1 MPFLLRVRAE
11 PADIDGLGHVS
22 NLVYLRWVLEAA
34 LAHSTAKGLDEAAY
48 KTRGQGWVV
57 RRHEI
62 DYVRAAFAGDELVVE
77 TRVASVAAASS
88 TRRTRILRDG
98 ELLARAATNWAYV
111 DFGSGR
117 PMRIPE
123 EVKSLFELE
132 PEEPDQD
139 RPTR

>member
-1 MPFLLRVRAE
+1 MPFLLRVRAD

-48 KTRGQGWVV
+48 KARGQGWVV

-62 DYVRAAFAGDELVVE
+62 DYLRAAYAGDELVVE
-77 TRVASVAAASS
+77 TRVATLAAASS

-98 ELLARAATNWAYV
+98 ELLARAATSWAYV
-111 DFGSGR
+111 DFRTGR

-123 EVKSLFELE
+123 EVKDLFELE
-132 PEEPDQD
+132 PDQPDQD
-139 RPTR
+139 WATR

>member
-48 KTRGQGWVV
+48 KARGQGWVV

-62 DYVRAAFAGDELVVE
+62 DYVRTAFAGDELVVD
-77 TRVASVAAASS
+77 TRVATVTAASS
-88 TRRTRILRDG
+88 TRRTRIVRGG
-98 ELLARAATNWAYV
+98 ELLARASTNWAYV
-111 DFGSGR
+111 DFKSGR
-117 PMRIPE
+117 PIRIPE

-132 PEEPDQD
+132 PDEPDQD
-139 RPTR
+139 RATR

>member
-11 PADIDGLGHVS
+11 PADIDSLGHVS

-48 KTRGQGWVV
+48 KARGQGWVV

-62 DYVRAAFAGDELVVE
+62 DYVRAALAGDELVVE
-77 TRVASVAAASS
+77 TRVATVAAASS
-88 TRRTRILRDG
+88 TRRTRILREG

-111 DFGSGR
+111 DFRTGR
-117 PMRIPE
+117 PMRIPDD
-123 EVKSLFELE
+123 VKSLFEVE
-132 PEEPDQD
+132 PDEPDQD
-139 RPTR
+139 RATR

>member
-34 LAHSTAKGLDEAAY
+34 LAHSTAKGLDEATY
-48 KTRGQGWVV
+48 KARGQGWVV

-77 TRVASVAAASS
+77 TRVATVTAASS

-111 DFGSGR
+111 DFKSGR

-123 EVKSLFELE
+123 EVKILFELE
-132 PEEPDQD
+132 PDEPDQD
-139 RPTR
+139 RAIR

>member
-48 KTRGQGWVV
+48 KARGQGWVV

-62 DYVRAAFAGDELVVE
+62 DYVRAAFAGDDLVVE
-77 TRVASVAAASS
+77 TRVATVLAASS

-98 ELLARAATNWAYV
+98 ELLARATTNWAYV
-111 DFGSGR
+111 DFRTGR
-117 PMRIPE
+117 PIRIPE
-123 EVKSLFELE
+123 EVKGLFEVE
-132 PEEPDQD
+132 PDEPDQD
-139 RPTR
+139 RAIR

>member
-48 KTRGQGWVV
+48 KARGQGWVV

-62 DYVRAAFAGDELVVE
+62 DYLRAAFAGDVLVVE
-77 TRVASVAAASS
+77 TRVASIAAASS
-88 TRRTRILRDG
+88 TRRTRILREG
-98 ELLARAATNWAYV
+98 EVLARAATNWAYV
-111 DFGSGR
+111 DFRTSR

-123 EVKSLFELE
+123 EVKSLFEVE
-132 PEEPDQD
+132 PDEPDQD
-139 RPTR
+139 RAIK

>member
-48 KTRGQGWVV
+48 KARGQGWVV

-88 TRRTRILRDG
+88 TRRTRLLREG

-111 DFGSGR
+111 DFRTGR

-132 PEEPDQD
+132 PDEPDQD
-139 RPTR
+139 RATR